1 VDRAPVSEAKGRSD
15 RTGSA
20 KTGSAKTGAGKP
32 RKRTR
37 RPAGLEIIAKDGYWH
52 LDGTIR
58 IRGQFERVRRS
69 TKLEARP
76 DTRDKALE
84 IKRQYERTFLDEA
97 LYGIQPSLSVAL
109 AARRYLGLND
119 AQEQLPNQGKKLGA
133 GDLQRLQ
140 RAVAKFEARQLDT
153 ISGEE
158 WSRWALAENKGCA
171 PPTIVRFMAPI
182 KAFLRWC
189 HGGNRK
195 WLRQMPHIEL
205 PAVRREKH
213 RKRRRVYDLSPELLV
228 FLFSHAALHLRA
240 QLYTQWSTGCRN
252 ISVLFQARLCD
263 LILTPGRGQITFR
276 DTKNGDDVTAHLHEQ
291 AAGVIA
297 EYLDH
302 RGRLDQREGPL
313 FLTDRHRPYSSK
325 GRQSGW
331 GSENKTAW
339 RRMRARAVK
348 AKRREAARLRLAG
361 DRTGARM
368 LWGEAALL
376 AQVTPHWLRHWF
388 ATHALASGMSLE
400 AIAAQ
405 GGWRD
410 YRSIQAYAH
419 DVPEVRRRAIDNLP
433 IGNQQRGRG

>member
-1 VDRAPVSEAKGRSD
+1 MDRGGICAAENSIDRAGKG
-15 RTGSA
+15 
-20 KTGSAKTGAGKP
+20 KAGK
-32 RKRTR
+32 RKK
-37 RPAGLEIIAKDGYWH
+37 RPAGLEIIERDGHWH
-52 LDGTIR
+52 VHGTISV
-58 IRGQFERVRRS
+58 GGHSKRVRRS
-69 TKLEARP
+69 LGLAARP
-76 DTRDKALE
+76 DTRGKALE
-84 IKRQYERTFLDEA
+84 IKRQIETNFVDQA
-97 LYGIQPSLSVAL
+97 VYGIKPSRAL
-109 AARRYLGLND
+109 AVAARRYLGLNE
-119 AQEQLPNQGKKLGA
+119 AGEQLPNQGKKLGA

-140 RAVAKFEARQLDT
+140 LVVAQFGARPLDT

-158 WSRWALAENKGCA
+158 WAQWALDQNEGNTPA
-171 PPTIVRFMAPI
+171 TIVRFMAPI
-182 KAFLRWC
+182 RAFLRWC
-189 HGGNRK
+189 SGGNRK
-195 WLRQMPHIEL
+195 WLREMPHIEL
-205 PAVRREKH
+205 PPVRREKH
-213 RKRRRVYDLSPELLV
+213 RKRRRVHDLSPELLA

-252 ISVLFQARLCD
+252 ISVLFQVRLCD
-263 LILTPGRGQITFR
+263 LVLTPGRCQITFR
-276 DTKNGDDVTAHLHEQ
+276 NTKNGDDVTAHLHEE

-302 RGRLDQREGPL
+302 RGRLDHREGPL
-313 FLTDRHRPYSSK
+313 FLSDRHRPYSSK
-325 GRQSGW
+325 GRESGW

-361 DRTGARM
+361 DRAGARM
-368 LWGEAALL
+368 LWAEAALL

-433 IGNQQRGRG
+433 IGKQQRARG